1 MKLDNYK
8 NIKKT
13 EWQVIAN
20 NFGIKYEE
28 NSVVRYL
35 VEKIAEKIGVDDKIV
50 SDNELKKQV
59 VDKINSDFEI
69 VPIDEVTT
77 EPTKKATAKKTPV
90 KKDVKPKSPVIGKVG
105 GKKEVKNITTEDSIV
120 KEEPKTEVVEEK
132 PAVIEIPVVE
142 LSRLEQLRLECE
154 SYGISWSEAH
164 TEQNLEQVLN
174 GVKSAG
180 VQPIKEMPK
189 TITKSNE
196 NIALPSLDTNAPF
209 EINSSNANQVAQ
221 AVANTP
227 KGDPAYNPLAIPPAP
242 IVNGGYQNSNAYL
255 DTYKNIYLNTIRG
268 HWRVLSVAEINEM
281 ILRDT
286 QTFKH
291 QVNINPQQQNKAE
304 IILTDG
310 SYSIR
315 IPSDNTNEWLD
326 ING

>member
-13 EWQVIAN
+13 EWQELAN
-20 NFGIKYEE
+20 KFGIKYEE

-59 VDKINSDFEI
+59 VDKINSDS
-69 VPIDEVTT
+69 EVAPVEEVKKET
-77 EPTKKATAKKTPV
+77 TKKATTKKAPV
-90 KKDVKPKSPVIGKVG
+90 KKDVKPKSPVIAKV
-105 GKKEVKNITTEDSIV
+105 ETA
-120 KEEPKTEVVEEK
+120 KEE
-132 PAVIEIPVVE
+132 VIAEAPIEEIPVVQ

-154 SYGISWSEAH
+154 AYGIAWSEIH
-164 TEQNLEQVLN
+164 TEANLEQVLN
-174 GVKSAG
+174 GVKGAG
-180 VQPIKEMPK
+180 VQPIKEMPT
-189 TITKSNE
+189 TIAKPNE
-196 NIALPSLDTNAPF
+196 NSVSTSVDTNAPF
-209 EINSSNANQVAQ
+209 EINSSNANEVAK
-221 AVANTP
+221 AVANAP
-227 KGDPAYNPLAIPPAP
+227 KGDPAFNPLAIPPAP
-242 IVNGGYQNSNAYL
+242 VVNGGYQNSNAYL
-255 DTYKNIYLNTIRG
+255 DTYKNIYLNAIRG
-268 HWRVLSVAEINEM
+268 HWRVLSIAEINEM

-291 QVNINPQQQNKAE
+291 QVNLHPQQQNKAE

-310 SYSIR
+310 KYSVR

>member
-1 MKLDNYK
+1 MRLDNYK

-13 EWQVIAN
+13 EWQELAN
-20 NFGIKYEE
+20 KFGIKYED

-59 VDKINSDFEI
+59 VDKINSDFEV
-69 VPIDEVTT
+69 VPVEEVPVVKTKKTT
-77 EPTKKATAKKTPV
+77 TKKATTKKV
-90 KKDVKPKSPVIGKVG
+90 SKPKEPVIAKV
-105 GKKEVKNITTEDSIV
+105 ETA
-120 KEEPKTEVVEEK
+120 KEE
-132 PAVIEIPVVE
+132 VISEAPIEEIPVAQ

-154 SYGISWSEAH
+154 AYGIAWSEIH

-180 VQPIKEMPK
+180 VQPIKEVATSISPIQPSIN
-189 TITKSNE
+189 TNE
-196 NIALPSLDTNAPF
+196 AF
-209 EINSSNANQVAQ
+209 EINSSNVVDVAQ
-221 AVANTP
+221 AVANAQITN
-227 KGDPAYNPLAIPPAP
+227 PAFNPLATPPP
-242 IVNGGYQNSNAYL
+242 PVVNGGYQNSNSYL
-255 DTYKNIYLNTIRG
+255 DTYKNIYLNAIIG
-268 HWRVLSVAEINEM
+268 HWRTLSVAEINEM

-291 QVNINPQQQNKAE
+291 QVNLNPQQNNKAE

-310 SYSIR
+310 SYSVR